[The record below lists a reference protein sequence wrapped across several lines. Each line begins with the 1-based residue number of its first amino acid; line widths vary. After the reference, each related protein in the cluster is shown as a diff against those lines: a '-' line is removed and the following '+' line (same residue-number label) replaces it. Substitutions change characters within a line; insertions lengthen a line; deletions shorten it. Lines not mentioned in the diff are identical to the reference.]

1 MKRSIGTFLASTVLG
16 AMVASPIL
24 NATAGPA
31 LEIPD
36 VSGLAVSG
44 AQGHSKVDR
53 SRFPSSGS
61 VDIVVQLSEAPLALA
76 NGENSHRLGG
86 VMNRNEQIAHSAK
99 VHEQQDGLLSKIVAL
114 GGTEIGRVRI
124 AYNAAIVRVDA
135 SKLEA
140 VAALPGVMTVRP
152 VGEYK
157 LSLSETVP
165 YIGASVVQA
174 VGLDGIGVIVAVL
187 DSGVDYTHRNLGGP
201 GTTAAYEA
209 AYGTVQQR
217 SEKHHVATGCSR
229 RPR

>member
-86 VMNRNEQIAHSAK
+86 VMNRNGHIAHSAK
-99 VHEQQDGLLSKIVAL
+99 VHETAGRIAQQDRRTRREPRS
-114 GGTEIGRVRI
+114 GRVRI

-157 LSLSETVP
+157 LSLNETVP
-165 YIGASVVQA
+165 YVGAAAVHAAGTDGAGVV
-174 VGLDGIGVIVAVL
+174 VAVL
-187 DSGVDYTHRNLGGP
+187 DSAS
-201 GTTAAYEA
+201 TTRIAISAVRERRLRMTRLTAPAA
-209 AYGTVQQR
+209 TTR
-217 SEKHHVATGCSR
+217 RTRRATACSR
-229 RPR
+229 RRR